1 MTTESS
7 GIFKPQ
13 VKNIAN
19 IFCNI
24 DSFYKIPDYQRSYDW
39 EDEQIDQLW
48 TDIFSAMEDKFETY
62 FLGPIILVKNKK
74 ENCYDVID
82 GQQRL
87 TTLTILFC
95 VVRDLYS
102 EIFKEDNKK
111 YLNYIKD
118 AIKSRMD
125 GKHRL
130 KLITQ
135 LHIQSQFEDEILNKV
150 QFPTNKI
157 NKKDLSKKKFI
168 NAAEIF
174 RRNLKELE
182 EENGEEDI
190 IEFIIYI
197 LNKVEIITITC
208 SNDEYAIKL
217 FEVLNTRG
225 LDLSPADL
233 IKSHLYSKCE
243 DDISKGKFMATWNQI
258 ETISKNVDQSITN
271 LLTYHMYYLQ
281 GQNPKF
287 SLYTVLKEEYRGL
300 DPNNVLYNFK
310 KLSEYYHNEIIIV
323 DSKIF
328 YSFRY
333 LPNQVFWKAILLTA
347 KMERYKD
354 FIALCKILR
363 KFYYSYWIANYT
375 TTKVKQTSFN
385 IINWVKEK
393 RSIDYIKKRIHKK
406 MKNDDVFEKL
416 KKHLQDKV
424 YGLPWLKAILLLI
437 EYSQTDDSKLTFIE
451 KDRNLH
457 VEHILPQEWNKNPE
471 WKEYWNENDGKNLV
485 NKLGNFTLLSG
496 KKNISASNSS
506 FKKKLEIY
514 KGKGYSKM
522 SAFEI
527 TKRILD
533 NKNWTKKELQERN
546 DWLMKNLND
555 ILNLEEEISDEE
567 ILEDLKP
574 KIEKAVGD
582 IEDISTVNFIFGNI
596 IKILRLY
603 TEISSGKAKEYCH
616 KILKKKVVYIISEL
630 SKILKRENRKII
642 KPYMIEEIKNTD
654 RYLNEILRLEKE
666 HGDYIL
672 NKSRVKRILKDIL
685 PDSMMGHEA
694 NFYLLKYLQSWLE
707 VHIIRAVENMKRED
721 PWRKTIKLRDFQ

>member
-1 MTTESS
+1 MTVDSS
-7 GIFKPQ
+7 GIFKPE
-13 VKNIAN
+13 VKNVVN
-19 IFCNI
+19 LFCNV
-24 DSFYKIPDYQRSYDW
+24 DCYYKIPEYQRSYDW

-48 TDIFSAMEDKFETY
+48 TDIFSAMEDNFETY
-62 FLGPIILVKNKK
+62 FLGPIVLVKNTK
-74 ENCYDVID
+74 ENCYDVVD

-95 VVRDLYS
+95 VVRDLYK
-102 EIFKEDNKK
+102 EIFKDENKK
-111 YLNYIKD
+111 YLNYIND

-135 LHIQSQFEDEILNKV
+135 LHMQNQFENEILKKV
-150 QFPTNKI
+150 QFPTSKI
-157 NKKDLSKKKFI
+157 DKKDLSKKKFI

-190 IEFIIYI
+190 IKFIIYI
-197 LNKVEIITITC
+197 LNKVEIIKIAC

-271 LLTYHMYYLQ
+271 LLTYYMYYLHS
-281 GQNPKF
+281 QNPKK
-287 SLYTVLKEEYRGL
+287 SLYSILKEEFRDL
-300 DPNNVLYNFK
+300 DPNNVLYDFK
-310 KLSEYYHNEIIIV
+310 KMVEYYQDEIIAV
-323 DSKIF
+323 NSKIF
-328 YSFRY
+328 YSFQY
-333 LPNQVFWKAILLTA
+333 LPNQIFWKAIFLTA
-347 KMERYKD
+347 KMKKYED
-354 FIALCKILR
+354 FIGLCKILR

-385 IINWVKEK
+385 IINWIKEK
-393 RSIDYIKKRIHKK
+393 RHLDYIKKRIHRK
-406 MKNDDVFEKL
+406 MKSDGVFERL
-416 KKHLQDKV
+416 NEYLQDEI
-424 YGLPWLKAILLLI
+424 YGLPWVKAILLLI
-437 EYSQTDDSKLTFIE
+437 EYSQTDNSKPLFIE
-451 KDRNLH
+451 KDKNLH
-457 VEHILPQEWNKNPE
+457 IEHILPQEWNKNPE
-471 WKEYWNENDGKNLV
+471 WKKYWNENDGKNLV
-485 NKLGNFTLLSG
+485 NKLGNLTLLSG

-514 KGKGYSKM
+514 KGKGYSEV

-527 TKRILD
+527 TKRILG
-533 NKNWTKKELQERN
+533 NKNWTKTEVQERN
-546 DWLMKNLND
+546 DWLMKNLNE
-555 ILNLEEEISDEE
+555 ILNLEEKIGDEGM
-567 ILEDLKP
+567 LEDSKF
-574 KIEKAVGD
+574 KIEKEIEK

-603 TEISSGKAKEYCH
+603 TEISSRKAKEYCH
-616 KILKKKVVYIISEL
+616 KMLKKKVIYIISEF
-630 SKILKRENRKII
+630 SKILKRENKKII
-642 KPYMIEEIKNTD
+642 KSYMIEEIKNSD
-654 RYLNEILRLEKE
+654 RFLNEILRVEKE

-672 NKSRVKRILKDIL
+672 NKSRVKRIVKDIL
-685 PDSMMGHEA
+685 PDSMMGYEA
-694 NFYLLKYLQSWLE
+694 NFYLLKYLQLWLE
-707 VHIIRAVENMKRED
+707 VQIINAVRNMKRED